1 MLRNDTT
8 RKQATLAIL
17 LLALVGAFAAA
28 LVAAGNPGNMGVC
41 GACFLR
47 DWAGALGFTTGK
59 GPACF
64 RPELVGIV
72 FGALLWK
79 LLRRDFVARSGS
91 HAGPRFFLGLWTGL
105 AALVFLGC
113 PFRLLQRLGG
123 GDLNAW
129 VALPGFV
136 LGVGAALC
144 LEKRGY
150 SVGKTSPAPV
160 PVGLIGPLVAA
171 GLLALFLAGGI
182 LLGPG
187 PGDPAKPL
195 HAPWAL
201 ALGIAAPVGI
211 ILSATGFCAI
221 SAARRVFQPGKAML
235 GAALA
240 LIAGYAAVLAMTGR
254 FHPGFSGQTAAHADH
269 FWSFLAIG
277 LVGFCGALAGGCPV
291 RQVVMA
297 GEGNADAL
305 VTAAGILAGGALAHT
320 LGIAGTA
327 ATAEAA
333 GGVPLAGQAAV
344 VAGWLVCALYGW
356 GVSRLCQQRVPAA
369 LTSSRTIR

>member
-1 MLRNDTT
+1 LLKSESSSKKTT
-8 RKQATLAIL
+8 FAIL
-17 LLALVGAFAAA
+17 LLALVGAAAAA
-28 LVAAGNPGNMGVC
+28 LVIAGNPGNMGVC

-47 DWAGALGFTTGK
+47 DWAGALGLSGGK

-72 FGALLWK
+72 LGALLWK
-79 LLRRDFVARSGS
+79 LLRKDFVARSGS
-91 HAGPRFFLGLWTGL
+91 YAGPRFFLGLWMGL
-105 AALVFLGC
+105 GALVFLGC

-136 LGVGAALC
+136 LGVGAALI

-150 SVGKTSPAPV
+150 SVGKTSPAPA
-160 PVGLIGPLVAA
+160 PVGLLGPLLAV
-171 GLLALFLAGGI
+171 GLLALFLTGGI

-187 PGDPAKPL
+187 PGDPEKPP

-201 ALGIAAPVGI
+201 ALGLSLPVGI
-211 ILSATGFCAI
+211 VLSATGFCAI
-221 SAARRVFQPGKAML
+221 SAARRVFQPAKAML

-240 LIAGYAAVLAMTGR
+240 LIVGYAAVLLLTGR
-254 FHPGFSGQTAAHADH
+254 FHPGFSGQPAAHADH
-269 FWSFLAIG
+269 LWSFLAIS

-291 RQVVMA
+291 RQTVMA
-297 GEGNADAL
+297 GEGNGDAL

-320 LGIAGTA
+320 LGTA
-327 ATAEAA
+327 AVAATTEAA
-333 GGVPLAGQAAV
+333 GGVPLAGKAAV
-344 VAGWLVCALYGW
+344 SAGWLLCALYGW
-356 GVSRLCQQRVPAA
+356 SMTRLAA
-369 LTSSRTIR
+369 